1 MKLLGIILS
10 SIFTNC
16 IFSLCACA
24 DVLYSQNFDDA
35 LLNRPISESDPD
47 PKIND
52 WTKPEKSGLAWTSGD
67 DKAIGGTPEW
77 LGWSFVT
84 TNFWIKVSQDQE
96 RSKVFASSTK
106 NVIAVADSD
115 EAEDGGATPEDGFNT
130 FLRTPPID
138 LKSCDLSE
146 LKIGFDS
153 SFRKQENEEAH
164 VRFFFDNRE
173 PVIFEIPDQGTKL
186 TPILISYNDL
196 NKTPTKASKLVIEFA
211 HIKAD
216 NNWWWAIDNLV
227 VLSLIHI

>member
-1 MKLLGIILS
+1 MQLLRILLF
-10 SIFTNC
+10 SILADHILLNC
-16 IFSLCACA
+16 AWA

-52 WTKPEKSGLAWTSGD
+52 WTKPERSGLAWTRGD

-96 RSKVFASSTK
+96 RSQVFASSTK

-130 FLRTPPID
+130 FLRTPPIE
-138 LKSCDLSE
+138 LKSFDL
-146 LKIGFDS
+146 
-153 SFRKQENEEAH
+153 
-164 VRFFFDNRE
+164 
-173 PVIFEIPDQGTKL
+173 
-186 TPILISYNDL
+186 
-196 NKTPTKASKLVIEFA
+196 
-211 HIKAD
+211 
-216 NNWWWAIDNLV
+216 
-227 VLSLIHI
+227 